1 MGKNV
6 IYNGQVLTLTRF
18 WADQRPGLWIHDP
31 RQVHMS
37 KMEFVGGY
45 PNEYCI
51 FIEKLSAEERAK
63 ITLMDGSP
71 IDIEKEIEALG

>member
-1 MGKNV
+1 M

-18 WADQRPGLWIHDP
+18 WTNQKPCLWINSPDQINIP
-31 RQVHMS
+31 

-51 FIEKLSAEERAK
+51 FLEKLSAEERAQ
-63 ITLMDGSP
+63 ITGMDGSP
-71 IDIEKEIEALG
+71 IDLEKEIESLT

>member
-18 WADQRPGLWIHDP
+18 WANRKPCLWINSPNQIDIP
-31 RQVHMS
+31 

-51 FIEKLSAEERAK
+51 FLEKLSAEEQAQ
-63 ITLMDGSP
+63 IISMDGSP
-71 IDIEKEIEALG
+71 IDIEKEIETLK